1 MSRKIKIHRH
11 KLGKRNDK
19 MLWVSLY
26 FCICKLPNIT
36 ICYFIIKK
44 NKINFNQDE
53 IIQINM
59 PNRIINQNVS
69 SGNNMQEKPSD
80 EAHIHYYLKY
90 NADMK

>member
-11 KLGKRNDK
+11 KLGKRKDK
-19 MLWVSLY
+19 MLLVSLY

-36 ICYFIIKK
+36 VCYFIIKK
-44 NKINFNQDE
+44 T
-53 IIQINM
+53 INM

>member
-1 MSRKIKIHRH
+1 
-11 KLGKRNDK
+11 
-19 MLWVSLY
+19 
-26 FCICKLPNIT
+26 
-36 ICYFIIKK
+36 
-44 NKINFNQDE
+44 
-53 IIQINM
+53 M